1 VLVTADATLV
11 FFQVWWLKGHNPR
24 TTAFM
29 RIGLER
35 LRARQPDARLAYRWV
50 PYERMSLALKAAV
63 IASEDQRFL
72 QHHGFDMQ
80 AMEKAYERNRRRGVV
95 RRGGSTISQQLAK
108 NLFLSPRRTY
118 LRKAQEALITVVLEA
133 VLGKRRILELYLNVV
148 EWGGGIY
155 GAEAA
160 SRHYFERPATDLEP
174 EQAARLA
181 VMLPRPLSY
190 TNDPDTPY
198 LDDRTDIILERMEGT
213 RVP

>member
-1 VLVTADATLV
+1 MLVTADAAFV
-11 FFQVWWLKGHNPR
+11 FCQVFWLRGHNPR

-160 SRHYFERPATDLEP
+160 SWHYFERPAADLEP

-181 VMLPRPLSY
+181 VMLPRPRSY

-198 LDDRTDIILERMEGT
+198 LDDRTDLILERMEGT